1 MTDLKNPLSTRFTN
15 ALAFAAG
22 VHRRQ
27 ARKGTQVPYMAHI
40 LGVASIALE
49 HGANEDE
56 AIAAVLHDSVEDAPK
71 RLGATGVRGAI
82 GERFGP
88 SVLKIVEGCTDSDVQ
103 PKAPWRSRKEQYV
116 SRIPHE
122 GASTLLVSASD
133 KLYNVRAILE
143 DFRAEGI
150 GVFDRFNK
158 DAGVDGT
165 LGYYRGL
172 VIAFRARS
180 RQLKDPRVPRLLA
193 ELDRTVSA
201 LEQEVGVTGRWPLVR
216 SSST

>member
-1 MTDLKNPLSTRFTN
+1 MPDLKKPLSAQFTK
-15 ALAFAAG
+15 ALAFAANI
-22 VHRRQ
+22 HRLQ

-49 HGANEDE
+49 HGANEHE
-56 AIAAVLHDSVEDAPK
+56 AIAAVLHDSIEDAPK

-82 GERFGP
+82 EERFG
-88 SVLKIVEGCTDSDVQ
+88 SGVRKIVDGCTDSDVQ
-103 PKAPWRSRKEQYV
+103 PKPAWRVRKEQYV
-116 SRIPHE
+116 SRLAHE

-133 KLYNVRAILE
+133 KLHNARAILG

-158 DAGVDGT
+158 EAGVKGT
-165 LGYYRGL
+165 LGYYRAL

-180 RQLKDPRVPRLLA
+180 KKVKDPRVPRLLD

-201 LEQEVGVTGRWPLVR
+201 LEKEVGVSGRWPLR
-216 SSST
+216 R